1 MKKNKYRYEYEYT
14 SPFGENWRVD
24 KLHLGIIWLPHSRP
38 YHIGVYDYNGID
50 NYIKELEEDSIKKIR
65 FKKLKNLNK

>member
-1 MKKNKYRYEYEYT
+1 MKNKFKYEYEYT

-24 KLHLGIIWLPHSRP
+24 KLYFGFIWFTHSRP
-38 YHIGVYDYNGID
+38 YHIDVSDYTGID
-50 NYIKELEEDSIKKIR
+50 NYIKELEGNTIKKLR